1 VATLGGGD
9 TAGGG
14 PNAAAL
20 AARWARTIAGTS
32 YVPMELPEIQAFL
45 LTHAT
50 RILEV
55 WRGEP
60 FEPDQAQPVGMALVD
75 GHFTHPD
82 TISRTMALL
91 TQTLTSG
98 DDLPAEALPKV
109 GALLGALAAG
119 YATRLQERTLAEQEA
134 IRVAALTARGEAERA
149 ARVSEARFKA
159 VFAGAAIG
167 IGVGDTE
174 GTILDANPALTK
186 MLGYS
191 VQEMRQRNVGEFMHP
206 EDTGEVWALYEQLIR
221 GERESFRTAKQFL
234 RSDGRGVWTHL
245 TVSLI
250 RDDRGAPEFQIAVIE
265 DVTDL
270 RRLLA
275 AGLTEL
281 MVLPP

>member
-1 VATLGGGD
+1 
-9 TAGGG
+9 
-14 PNAAAL
+14 
-20 AARWARTIAGTS
+20 
-32 YVPMELPEIQAFL
+32 
-45 LTHAT
+45 
-50 RILEV
+50 
-55 WRGEP
+55 
-60 FEPDQAQPVGMALVD
+60 
-75 GHFTHPD
+75 
-82 TISRTMALL
+82 MALL
-91 TQTLTSG
+91 TPTLTSG
-98 DDLPAEALPKV
+98 DAPTADAPTADNPTADTLSKA

-134 IRVAALTARGEAERA
+134 IRVAALTARSEAERA

-174 GTILDANPALTK
+174 GTILDANPALTT
-186 MLGYS
+186 MLGYT

-250 RDDRGAPEFQIAVIE
+250 RNDDGAPSSRSPSSRTSPTCAGCR
-265 DVTDL
+265 TNCSS
-270 RRLLA
+270 RR
-275 AGLTEL
+275 TTTC
-281 MVLPP
+281 